1 MIKKHHGG
9 QDKAV
14 NDARGE
20 LLGRIFSTR
29 FWKRIE
35 RLDLQILQEGRNS
48 LWMELE
54 GPSITSCCRLKT
66 RIQGR
71 FKRSEVSTNHPRK
84 SRGT

>member
-1 MIKKHHGG
+1 MLKKHHGG

-20 LLGRIFSTR
+20 LLGRTFSTR
-29 FWKRIE
+29 SWKRIE

-54 GPSITSCCRLKT
+54 GALYHFMLPTQNADSGS
-66 RIQGR
+66 
-71 FKRSEVSTNHPRK
+71 V
-84 SRGT
+84 